1 LKHFKSKADINQFKS
16 FLGFVE
22 QALDGID
29 VPQKTVFSLMTVAE
43 EIIINIINYAYT
55 DEPGDLEIDFENEE
69 QIIRFTFKDQ
79 GTPFNPM
86 EHSEVDTSLGAHE
99 RDIGGLGIHLVKSM
113 TDRVTYQYEN
123 GKNILAIEKK
133 LDE

>member
-1 LKHFKSKADINQFKS
+1 MKRIKSKADINQFQT
-16 FLGFVE
+16 FLRFVE
-22 QALDGID
+22 ESLERID
-29 VPQKTVFSLMTVAE
+29 VPQKIIFSLMTVAE

-99 RDIGGLGIHLVKSM
+99 RDIGGLGIHLVKSI

>member
-1 LKHFKSKADINQFKS
+1 MKHFKSKADINQFKS